1 MNGFEAPI
9 ERVTTLDKVN
19 SQMSNKCY
27 TCYPKCSYTYLNV
40 HFDQWSNDSK
50 LYHVLHAMECGFNI
64 LSGVIVNLCT
74 VWLKDVGM
82 LDVEW
87 NNKYRFPKSVYSIL
101 SFHGGT
107 AEEILKTFKVD
118 KVDNNL
124 VGGEVQCSTTL

>member
-1 MNGFEAPI
+1 MDGFEAHV

-27 TCYPKCSYTYLNV
+27 ICYPKCSYIDLNV
-40 HFDQWSNDSK
+40 CLDRWSNDSK
-50 LYHVLHAMECGFNI
+50 LYHVLQAVECGFNI
-64 LSGVIVNLCT
+64 LSGAVVNLCT
-74 VWLKDVGM
+74 IWLKDIGM
-82 LDVEW
+82 FDVES

-107 AEEILKTFKVD
+107 MEELLKAFKVD

-124 VGGEVQCSTTL
+124 VGGDIQCSTTL